1 MSHCAL
7 HAGRWLTYFSFSCTA
22 LLAGMNFRSKDGTAL
37 VADRDSAATSIE
49 RMAARLLT
57 AVAHPKA
64 AACVKGR
71 FFDRLD
77 AKLNQLARFDSNEL
91 VSIDLQAMAT
101 ALCRRQKETV

>member
-1 MSHCAL
+1 VTLYHLDRAAL
-7 HAGRWLTYFSFSCTA
+7 ASCTA
-22 LLAGMNFRSKDGTAL
+22 LA
-37 VADRDSAATSIE
+37 ADRDSAATTIE
-49 RMAARLLT
+49 RMASRLLT

-101 ALCRRQKETV
+101 ALFPRQEETVRCQTCAPRPKA